1 MDNVEL
7 IARYIAARAM
17 GLVKDPYGHQLPI
30 DSWSRHETQAAGL
43 LKMHSVEEAIN
54 IIIDYLT

>member
-7 IARYIAARAM
+7 IARYIASRAM

-30 DSWSRHETQAAGL
+30 DLWSRRETQAAFL
-43 LKMHSVEEAIN
+43 LKLHSVEEAIN
-54 IIIDYLT
+54 IVDYLT